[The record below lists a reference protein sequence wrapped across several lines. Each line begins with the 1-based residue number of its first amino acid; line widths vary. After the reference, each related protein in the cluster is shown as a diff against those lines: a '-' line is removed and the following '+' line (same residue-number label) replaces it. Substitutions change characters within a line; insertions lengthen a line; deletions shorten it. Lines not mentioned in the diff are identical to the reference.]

1 MNQLLCSMYVFQNC
15 TVYKFSIGPPLFN
28 LEICLILICLG
39 SVAQEGAY
47 VSSVSPG
54 CIGYGGGAITILGDG
69 FATDGFSQFDP
80 TKGNQVQGNLIQC
93 YTQRMR
99 L

>member
-1 MNQLLCSMYVFQNC
+1 MLSLKIY
-15 TVYKFSIGPPLFN
+15 
-28 LEICLILICLG
+28 LG
-39 SVAQEGAY
+39 SVAQDAY

-80 TKGNQVQGNLIQC
+80 TKGNQVHKEI
-93 YTQRMR
+93 
-99 L
+99 